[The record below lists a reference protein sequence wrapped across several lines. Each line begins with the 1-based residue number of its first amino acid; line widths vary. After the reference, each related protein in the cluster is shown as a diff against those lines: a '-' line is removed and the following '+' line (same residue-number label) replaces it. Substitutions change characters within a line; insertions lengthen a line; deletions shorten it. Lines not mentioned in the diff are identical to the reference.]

1 APDTTIPLHRAIRLA
16 HCRRIAVPRTL
27 RRVTRRSESLD
38 YLRYP
43 WTISNQ
49 KIKRE
54 LGFVP
59 RKSSLAALTELHNRK
74 SRPPDLDRQF
84 DDVGMDPDY
93 IHFYSQ
99 TLFRLVSDFY
109 WRIET
114 QGLQYIPRR
123 GRALLVGM
131 HRGFMPFDGV
141 MALHT
146 VVRNT
151 GR

>member
-1 APDTTIPLHRAIRLA
+1 TRLVPLLARHDPLQQLLSPTDLASAVLCAVATDKPGTYNVAPDTTIPLHRAIRLA
-16 HCRRIAVPRTL
+16 RCRRIAVPRTL
-27 RRVTRRSESLD
+27 RRVMRRSESLD

-109 WRIET
+109 W
-114 QGLQYIPRR
+114 
-123 GRALLVGM
+123 
-131 HRGFMPFDGV
+131 
-141 MALHT
+141 
-146 VVRNT
+146 
-151 GR
+151 